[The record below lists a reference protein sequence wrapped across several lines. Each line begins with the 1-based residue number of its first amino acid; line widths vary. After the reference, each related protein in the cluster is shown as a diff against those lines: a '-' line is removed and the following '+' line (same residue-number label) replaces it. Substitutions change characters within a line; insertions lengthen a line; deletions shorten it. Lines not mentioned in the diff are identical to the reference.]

1 MSAESTS
8 LYRRHR
14 PGSFDEVVGQQHV
27 VRTLRNAVEQGKVHH
42 AYLFVG
48 SRGTGKTSM
57 AKILARSL
65 NCERGGPTVTPCGE
79 CESCIT
85 IAAGTSIDVIEM
97 DAASNRSVDDVR
109 DLRERVAYAPAGGRW
124 KVYILDEAHM
134 LTKEAWN
141 AFLKTLEEPPPNT
154 VFVLATTES
163 HKVMATIADRCQRF
177 DFQRP
182 SLEQISE
189 VLNRVA
195 AAESIE
201 VDAGAVAMIARSAS
215 GSFRDALGT
224 LDQLVAY
231 GGDKVG
237 LDEVLEMLGAAD
249 AELLFDAIDAVAAE
263 DPKAVLVG
271 VERMAQSGRDPSQ
284 FARDLLAHLRHL
296 LITQTTGEVPSSFV
310 VTTTDAA
317 RLEAQAASVGAA
329 TLVRTIDELANALT
343 AVREGDDAR
352 MAVEIALL
360 KAARPDLDPSTEG
373 LLRRI
378 ERLEAQLTGG
388 PPPAGPVTDA
398 SPTVLGGSA
407 TSAPRGAPASAPP
420 AGGTPPVND
429 EAPVAEPAEQV
440 PESREPVVAEDEE
453 PGPTV
458 ESSGAAEMD
467 EVRAEEA
474 ASESPDAAADPVA
487 EEPSVDEDAE
497 HPGTVGDAATAGPAG
512 QSTLDLPGVQRIWPA
527 VMDQL
532 ATTAPALAAFFEEAR
547 PVGFDADS
555 KVVEISFPAASTFN
569 KRKAEAPEQ
578 RERVT
583 EALAAVAGEPL
594 RPTYVL
600 ADGEA
605 PATAGEADKAAGADD
620 AVDEEEL
627 LRRLKSEFDAEE
639 VS

>member
-1 MSAESTS
+1 MDTLASDPMSAESTS

-27 VRTLRNAVEQGKVHH
+27 VRTLRNAVEGDKVHH

-79 CESCIT
+79 CESCVT

-109 DLRERVAYAPAGGRW
+109 DLRERVAYAPAGGHW

-182 SLEQISE
+182 TLEQISE

-195 AAESIE
+195 GAESIE
-201 VDAGAVAMIARSAS
+201 IDEGATAMIARSAS

-224 LDQLVAY
+224 LDQLVAF

-249 AELLFDAIDAVAAE
+249 AELLFEAVDAVIAT
-263 DPKAVLVG
+263 DPKGTLLAV
-271 VERMAQSGRDPSQ
+271 EKMSQSGRDPSQ

-296 LITQTTGEVPSSFV
+296 LVTQTTGEVPASFV
-310 VTTTDAA
+310 VTAA
-317 RLEAQAASVGAA
+317 DSARIEAQAGSIGAA
-329 TLVRTIDELANALT
+329 TLVRTIDELAGALT

-378 ERLEAQLTGG
+378 ERLEGELGG
-388 PPPAGPVTDA
+388 GRAAGPVAAA
-398 SPTVLGGSA
+398 SPTVLGGGA
-407 TSAPRGAPASAPP
+407 ASAPRGTPATAPP
-420 AGGTPPVND
+420 AADAPPAED
-429 EAPVAEPAEQV
+429 PPPAEEEEAEP
-440 PESREPVVAEDEE
+440 PPPEPV
-453 PGPTV
+453 
-458 ESSGAAEMD
+458 AAEMD
-467 EVRAEEA
+467 EG
-474 ASESPDAAADPVA
+474 PVA
-487 EEPSVDEDAE
+487 V
-497 HPGTVGDAATAGPAG
+497 ATA
-512 QSTLDLPGVQRIWPA
+512 LDLEELKRVWPA
-527 VMDQL
+527 VLQKL
-532 ATTAPALAAFFEEAR
+532 SETAPALAATFEGAR
-547 PVGFDADS
+547 PVAMDDEGL
-555 KVVEISFPAASTFN
+555 KVGFPAEKTFN
-569 KRKAEAPEQ
+569 KRKAEEPE
-578 RERVT
+578 RRD
-583 EALAAVAGEPL
+583 AVAAAFEAVVGQAL
-594 RPTYVL
+594 RPAYVL
-600 ADGEA
+600 LDGESDEGEA
-605 PATAGEADKAAGADD
+605 PAESEDADGIDED
-620 AVDEEEL
+620 AVL
-627 LRRLKSEFDAEE
+627 QKLKSEFDAEE
-639 VS
+639 VG

>member
-1 MSAESTS
+1 MTESTS

-27 VRTLRNAVEQGKVHH
+27 VRTLRNAVEQDKVHH

-65 NCERGGPTVTPCGE
+65 NCERSGPTVTPCGE
-79 CESCIT
+79 CESCVT

-109 DLRERVAYAPAGGRW
+109 DLRERVAYAPAGGHW

-141 AFLKTLEEPPPNT
+141 AFLKTLEEPPPKT

-195 AAESIE
+195 ATESIE
-201 VDAGAVAMIARSAS
+201 VDAGAVATIARSAS

-224 LDQLVAY
+224 LDQLVAF
-231 GGDKVG
+231 GGNKVG

-249 AELLFDAIDAVAAE
+249 AELLFEAVDAVVAE
-263 DPKAVLVG
+263 DPKAVLLG
-271 VERMAQSGRDPSQ
+271 VEKMARSGRDPSQ
-284 FARDLLAHLRHL
+284 FARDLLAHLRFL
-296 LITQTTGEVPSSFV
+296 LVTQTTGEVPTSFV
-310 VTTTDAA
+310 VTATDSA
-317 RLEAQAASVGAA
+317 RLQSQAAAVGTAS
-329 TLVRTIDELANALT
+329 LIRTIDELATALT

-378 ERLEAQLTGG
+378 ERLEGQLSGG
-388 PPPAGPVTDA
+388 GDRAAGPV
-398 SPTVLGGSA
+398 
-407 TSAPRGAPASAPP
+407 
-420 AGGTPPVND
+420 
-429 EAPVAEPAEQV
+429 
-440 PESREPVVAEDEE
+440 
-453 PGPTV
+453 
-458 ESSGAAEMD
+458 AAE
-467 EVRAEEA
+467 
-474 ASESPDAAADPVA
+474 SPPQDDPTPVA
-487 EEPSVDEDAE
+487 EEAPEPEDPTAPEDAE
-497 HPGTVGDAATAGPAG
+497 ADRPEPESAEPVAHG
-512 QSTLDLPGVQRIWPA
+512 QLDLEKLKETWPTIL
-527 VMDQL
+527 DQL
-532 ATTAPALAAFFEEAR
+532 AKTAPALAAFFEEAR
-547 PVGFDADS
+547 PVGFDAGE
-555 KVVEISFPAASTFN
+555 KVVEISFPAAATFN
-569 KRKAEAPEQ
+569 KRKAEVPEQ
-578 RERVT
+578 RERVA
-583 EALAAVAGEPL
+583 EALLAVTGQSL
-594 RPTYVL
+594 KPTYVL
-600 ADGEA
+600 LDGESEAPVDA
-605 PATAGEADKAAGADD
+605 PAPAAKDEGLS
-620 AVDEEEL
+620 EEEL
-627 LRRLKSEFDAEE
+627 LERLKSEFDAEE

>member
-1 MSAESTS
+1 LGVDTLTSVPMSAESTS

-27 VRTLRNAVEQGKVHH
+27 VRTLRNAVEQDKVHH

-65 NCERGGPTVTPCGE
+65 NCERGGPTVAPCGE
-79 CESCIT
+79 CESCVT
-85 IAAGTSIDVIEM
+85 IAAGTSVDVIEM

-109 DLRERVAYAPAGGRW
+109 DLRERVAYAPAGGHW

-141 AFLKTLEEPPPNT
+141 AFLKTLEEPPPKT

-195 AAESIE
+195 ASESIE
-201 VDAGAVAMIARSAS
+201 VDDGALAMIARSAS

-231 GGDKVG
+231 GGTHVE
-237 LDEVLEMLGAAD
+237 LDDVLEMLGAAD
-249 AELLFDAIDAVAAE
+249 AELLFDAVDAVVAE
-263 DPKAVLVG
+263 DPKAVLLG
-271 VERMAQSGRDPSQ
+271 VEKMARSGRDPSQ
-284 FARDLLAHLRHL
+284 FARDLLAHLRFL
-296 LITQTTGEVPSSFV
+296 LVAQTTGEVPTSFV
-310 VTTTDAA
+310 VTATDSP
-317 RLEAQAASVGAA
+317 RLQAQATAIGAA
-329 TLVRTIDELANALT
+329 TLIRTIDELATALT

-378 ERLEAQLTGG
+378 ERLEEQLPAGDR
-388 PPPAGPVTDA
+388 PAGPVAAA
-398 SPTVLGGSA
+398 SPTVLGAGG
-407 TSAPRGAPASAPP
+407 TSAPRETPATAPPAADPAPEDFQQPAEPEPEQPSESDSSPDPVPP
-420 AGGTPPVND
+420 AGG
-429 EAPVAEPAEQV
+429 
-440 PESREPVVAEDEE
+440 
-453 PGPTV
+453 G
-458 ESSGAAEMD
+458 GA
-467 EVRAEEA
+467 
-474 ASESPDAAADPVA
+474 
-487 EEPSVDEDAE
+487 
-497 HPGTVGDAATAGPAG
+497 GDAAPTRPAG
-512 QSTLDLPGVQRIWPA
+512 QDSDLDLEQLKQLWPA
-527 VMDQL
+527 VLDRL
-532 ATTAPALAAFFEEAR
+532 ARTAPALAAFFEEAR
-547 PVGFDADS
+547 PVGFDAAAN
-555 KVVEISFPAASTFN
+555 VVEICFPASATFN
-569 KRKAEAPEQ
+569 KRKAETPEQ
-578 RERVT
+578 REKVA
-583 EALAAVAGEPL
+583 EALQTVTGQSLKPA
-594 RPTYVL
+594 YVL
-600 ADGEA
+600 LDGEDPEPQAAA
-605 PATAGEADKAAGADD
+605 PAAKDQAL
-620 AVDEEEL
+620 DEEEL
-627 LRRLKSEFDAEE
+627 LARLKSEFDAEE